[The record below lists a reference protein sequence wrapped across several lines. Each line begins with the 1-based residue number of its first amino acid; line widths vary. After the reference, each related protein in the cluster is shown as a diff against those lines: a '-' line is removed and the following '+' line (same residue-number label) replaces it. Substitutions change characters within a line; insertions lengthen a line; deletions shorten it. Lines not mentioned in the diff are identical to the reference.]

1 MRKNLFSISKLVW
14 GLFAFMM
21 VLALIQSCKKEDDPV
36 VIPVDKSKL
45 KARLDSANA
54 GYALAVEGTGVGQFE
69 AGSKAVFKTAI
80 DAATAVNNDAAA
92 TQTAVNNAYVNLGQ
106 AGATFLSK
114 MVQEI
119 APANLVAYY
128 KFDGNANDGSGKG
141 NNGTLK
147 AGSPLWGAGVVTP
160 TKDRFGADAKAY
172 HFDKGGNIEVPYNS
186 SLNPAKEIAISMW
199 VKYDSSRASNYL
211 LALNRWNGYKV
222 QLQEANKVFFTV
234 KTTAGAK
241 DKDDET
247 VTLDKGKWY
256 HIAVTYKSGDMSFY
270 IDGTLIK
277 TYTDVTGDLAPVK
290 NTINMTIGQ
299 DLPTSLYNKNEKDD
313 ADGNNFN
320 GPWGGYFTGDMDDIR
335 IYNVALSSTQVKSI
349 YTAEKGK

>member
-1 MRKNLFSISKLVW
+1 MKKTPFAIRKLFW
-14 GLFAFMM
+14 GLAALLM
-21 VLALIQSCKKEDDPV
+21 VLTLTQSCKNDDEPST
-36 VIPVDKSKL
+36 PSVDKTKL

-54 GYALAVEGTGVGQFE
+54 AHDAAVEGTAVGQYE
-69 AGSKAVFKTAI
+69 AGSKATFKSAI
-80 DAATAVNNDAAA
+80 DNARTVNNDAAA

-106 AGATFLSK
+106 AWTTFLSK
-114 MVQEI
+114 QVQEI

-128 KFDGNANDGSGKG
+128 KFDGNANDASGKN
-141 NNGTLK
+141 NNGTIK
-147 AGSPLWGAGVVTP
+147 TGSPIWGAGTVTP

-172 HFDKGGNIEVPYNS
+172 HFDKGGNVEVPYNS

-211 LALNRWNGYKV
+211 LSLNRWNGFKV

-277 TYTDVTGDLAPVK
+277 SWPDVTGDLAPVK

-299 DLPTSLYNKNEKDD
+299 DLPTSLYSTSDKDD
-313 ADGNNFN
+313 ADGNNFY
-320 GPWGGYFTGDMDDIR
+320 GPWGGYFTGDIDDIR

-349 YTAEKGK
+349 YTAEKGQ

>member
-1 MRKNLFSISKLVW
+1 MKKNPFAISKLLW
-14 GLFAFMM
+14 GLAALMM
-21 VLALIQSCKKEDDPV
+21 VLTLAQSCTKDDEPEA
-36 VIPVDKSKL
+36 IPVDKSKL

-54 GYALAVEGTGVGQFE
+54 GYAMAVEGTAVGQFE
-69 AGSKAVFKTAI
+69 AGSKATFKTAI
-80 DAATAVNNDAAA
+80 DRAQAVHDDPAA
-92 TQTAVNNAYVNLGQ
+92 TQTAVNNAYVNLGE

-114 MVQEI
+114 RVQEI
-119 APANLVAYY
+119 APENLVAYY
-128 KFDGNANDGSGKG
+128 KFDGNANDASGKN
-141 NNGTLK
+141 NNGTIK
-147 AGSPLWGAGVVTP
+147 TGSPLWGAGTVTP

-211 LALNRWNGYKV
+211 LSLNRWNGYKI

-234 KTTAGAK
+234 KTPTGAK

-270 IDGTLIK
+270 IDGELVK
-277 TYTDVTGDLAPVK
+277 KWTDVTGDMVSVK

-299 DLPTSLYNKNEKDD
+299 DLPTNLYNASEKDD
-313 ADGNNFN
+313 ADGNNFY

-335 IYNVALSSTQVKSI
+335 IYNVALSSTQIKSI